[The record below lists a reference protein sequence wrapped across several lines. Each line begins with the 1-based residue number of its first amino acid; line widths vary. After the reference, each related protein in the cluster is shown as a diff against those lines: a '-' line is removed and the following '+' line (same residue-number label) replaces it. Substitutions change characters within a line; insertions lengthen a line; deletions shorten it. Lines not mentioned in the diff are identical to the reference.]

1 MDGFQFVRIQINWNE
16 FLQTYAGSSLVEIR
30 WFLYLVGD
38 SHRNIQDMYTVTN
51 PFRGFSN
58 YIKNIS
64 IKWRSQSICRFNNL
78 MLL

>member
-16 FLQTYAGSSLVEIR
+16 FLQTYAGSSLVKIK

-38 SHRNIQDMYTVTN
+38 SHRNIQDMHTVTN

-58 YIKNIS
+58 YIKTS
-64 IKWRSQSICRFNNL
+64 VQSGDRNQYADLIL
-78 MLL
+78 